1 MLFGNPQVKPK
12 GLFGGFAPTGMEQ
25 TPKIDPAQ
33 LMQRNMALGNVGQAM
48 QPKKPGINWLGVAAD
63 FLSGMA
69 GQQGPYATSM
79 MMQRKAQQDA
89 EAAHQERMT
98 GLQDW
103 QWKKQWERDNPDPV
117 NNDTVND
124 YNFILKNLGPEA
136 ASQYLGNLADPMV
149 TVPMGNTVYSGPRS
163 GLGKAMGGMGGSGPQ
178 PGMIEDG
185 YQFKGGDPA
194 DANNWVKVG
203 GGVGNGTGSFPKV
216 TARGLD
222 GITIQSESAGNPN
235 AVSPKGAMGLWQV
248 MPDTA
253 RDPGFGIRPWNGTP
267 QDLNRV
273 GAEYRRKMEKR
284 YGGNLP
290 KMWAAYNWGP
300 GNLDKALR
308 TYGENWL
315 NHAPAETRAYV
326 ARNMR
331 AVRGGK

>member
-124 YNFILKNLGPEA
+124 YNFIASKYGQGAADQYMQGVYDPTVNIPLGD
-136 ASQYLGNLADPMV
+136 GR
-149 TVPMGNTVYSGPRS
+149 VYIGPRS
-163 GLGKAMGGMGGSGPQ
+163 GAPAAVSGAVSGGPQ
-178 PGMIEDG
+178 IQPVGKLTPIDG
-185 YQFKGGDPA
+185 GPTPTASGG
-194 DANNWVKVG
+194 
-203 GGVGNGTGSFPKV
+203 F
-216 TARGLD
+216 R
-222 GITIQSESAGNPN
+222 
-235 AVSPKGAMGLWQV
+235 
-248 MPDTA
+248 
-253 RDPGFGIRPWNGTP
+253 
-267 QDLNRV
+267 
-273 GAEYRRKMEKR
+273 
-284 YGGNLP
+284 
-290 KMWAAYNWGP
+290 
-300 GNLDKALR
+300 
-308 TYGENWL
+308 
-315 NHAPAETRAYV
+315 
-326 ARNMR
+326 
-331 AVRGGK
+331 

>member
-103 QWKKQWERDNPDPV
+103 QWKKQWERDNPMPV
-117 NNDTVND
+117 NNDTIND
-124 YNFILKNLGPEA
+124 FKWYQGLSPSERQLYDQMKPVVVQGPDGP
-136 ASQYLGNLADPMV
+136 YV
-149 TVPMGNTVYSGPRS
+149 VPRS
-163 GLGKAMGGMGGSGPQ
+163 AIGGTGPIGGAGLQSDWDSASPMGGSG
-178 PGMIEDG
+178 GNVT
-185 YQFKGGDPA
+185 GG
-194 DANNWVKVG
+194 
-203 GGVGNGTGSFPKV
+203 FPKV
-216 TARGLD
+216 TGNSLD
-222 GITIQSESAGNPN
+222 RITVQSESAGNPN

-326 ARNMR
+326 AQNMR